1 MGVMNDGKVP
11 VAGVD
16 DAPVDVRS
24 FGVFVA
30 EVEPRLRRALVAG
43 FGPVAG
49 RDATAEAL
57 AVGWEKWEKVRVMD
71 NPAGYLYRVGQ
82 NRARRAFRL
91 VPSVLPPPSSED
103 IPHFEPGLPA
113 ALSKLSF
120 RQRQVVVLVHGYG
133 FTHAETADLL
143 GISRSSVQSHTER
156 GLQRLRTTLG
166 VSDETR

>member
-1 MGVMNDGKVP
+1 MNEGRVP
-11 VAGVD
+11 ATGID
-16 DAPVDVRS
+16 DAPVEVRS
-24 FGVFVA
+24 FEVFVA

-49 RDATAEAL
+49 RDAAAEAL
-57 AVGWEKWEKVRVMD
+57 AIAWERWERVRGMN

-82 NRARRAFRL
+82 NRARRTLRRAH
-91 VPSVLPPPSSED
+91 PMLPPTSSSE
-103 IPHFEPGLPA
+103 IPEVEPGLPA
-113 ALSKLSF
+113 AMSKLSL

-133 FTHAETADLL
+133 FTHAEAADLL

-166 VSDETR
+166 VSDEAR